1 MKDRRRVFDAAFKLE
16 VAKMVRDQDLS
27 VPHVSRTMSV
37 GPTAIRRWVAQLDAE
52 RQGTRGIGAPLTAD
66 MQRIRQLERE
76 NQQLRSDN
84 EVLKKAT
91 AFFARELK

>member
-1 MKDRRRVFDAAFKLE
+1 MKDKRRKFDAAFKLE
-16 VAKMVRDQDLS
+16 VAKMVRDQELS
-27 VPHVSRTMSV
+27 VLHVSRTVSV
-37 GPTAIRRWVAQLDAE
+37 GRTAIQRWVAQLDAE

-66 MQRIRQLERE
+66 IQRIRELERE
-76 NQQLRSDN
+76 NQQLRPDN